1 MEIEPQ
7 HLKQLSRDINSTLGT
22 HLGEFRKAAT
32 DGNKNV
38 GSIAKDISKMFASQK
53 RDMGNFHETLEE
65 TNQTSQR
72 TATKI
77 DNTNSILQESV
88 ALQNNILA
96 ELKGMNNSFK
106 MLNNNIQNMNPN
118 SIFDT
123 IFNNSPL
130 GKVLTGLETA
140 LGIGVLGMGA
150 NMAYNNVKDAEKKNA
165 ETIASLGGNSNQVG
179 NTNFTAEE
187 NSAKQSAEKYLG
199 RQIGNNEW
207 KELVNATHAEA
218 GQKNQTEVA
227 MVMATMLNR
236 ARDKNKSVSDILRE
250 KSQFQSVTGTSA
262 NGNAPSSNFTQGPGE
277 KRAEQI
283 YGAATN
289 ILNQV
294 SKQQKNFTAAS
305 SAAYGAGTNIG
316 YRDKMIS
323 SGGSVVGASVFNTAA
338 PTMSTQQTVASDNN
352 QSSQQDATPQQGSMS
367 GGGHGII
374 SGAMGKGEEKEQKD
388 NGSGL
393 TSLKTNSGKS
403 YQVASQYAD
412 RFKGFVDELESS
424 GYKINSIGGYADR
437 NIAGTN
443 TKSWHSKGMAIDINP
458 DANPVTYRGQPGA
471 GKTNLPQNVG
481 EMAAKYGLGWGGN
494 WKNKLDTMHFSFG
507 PNEGG
512 DGDGS
517 TNIGN
522 KEKDKLQTGGS
533 PKSGGS
539 DATPESKAPATPSM
553 SGTVSQDQPPA
564 PQAPEAE
571 QHGNADQ
578 QKSFVQ
584 GLAGMGGMGGGM
596 GMPSGMMGMMG
607 GMGGMGGGMGGML
620 GMLGPLLG
628 GLGGMG
634 GGMGGMAKLMSG
646 GDQQASMNTAQLN
659 ASEVEKQLE
668 ESRTKEALVNHF
680 RNQDKQSDERSVVQ
694 GNSAQLTVNDY
705 NGPEDI
711 GWPDWAKMLG
721 GNHYEELKKIKLNMW
736 G

>member
-38 GSIAKDISKMFASQK
+38 GNIAKDISKMFASQK

-96 ELKGMNNSFK
+96 EMKGMNGSLK
-106 MLNNNIQNMNPN
+106 MLNANIQNMNPN

-123 IFNNSPL
+123 VFNNSKF
-130 GKVLTGLETA
+130 GRVLSGLELA
-140 LGIGVLGMGA
+140 LGAGAVGALGYMG
-150 NMAYNNVKDAEKKNA
+150 YQNVQDAERKNA
-165 ETIASLGGNSNQVG
+165 DTMASLGGGGGGGMGGGKAIAASGNLAQNQQEAYKAAVG
-179 NTNFTAEE
+179 EGLSE
-187 NSAKQSAEKYLG
+187 KSAKILVANMSGESLKNPGLKRWDRFHYSQGIVQWDDQRSAEIKKQFGKYPQEMSVAEQTKAAIWEMKSHKEFAKAWEGMTNERLSDQERMYAVVKHYEKPQYAEKDTG
-199 RQIGNNEW
+199 TRLSYLRGLKVGGGNNA
-207 KELVNATHAEA
+207 VAQDATP
-218 GQKNQTEVA
+218 QTKPE
-227 MVMATMLNR
+227 
-236 ARDKNKSVSDILRE
+236 
-250 KSQFQSVTGTSA
+250 
-262 NGNAPSSNFTQGPGE
+262 P
-277 KRAEQI
+277 
-283 YGAATN
+283 
-289 ILNQV
+289 
-294 SKQQKNFTAAS
+294 
-305 SAAYGAGTNIG
+305 
-316 YRDKMIS
+316 
-323 SGGSVVGASVFNTAA
+323 
-338 PTMSTQQTVASDNN
+338 TQQSEPQAT
-352 QSSQQDATPQQGSMS
+352 QQDATPSGPMS
-367 GGGHGII
+367 HGHGII
-374 SGAMGKGEEKEQKD
+374 SGAIAKGQEEQQKSSTADKSALTGKSLDGVNKQLVDKLAGAAAEFKKRTGQAVDVTSGTRTPEKQAQLYQAYISGRSSIPANPPGKSNHETGNAVDVTSAQAREMDKMGILAQFGLARPLGEKD
-388 NGSGL
+388 PVHIQLAGTGTSQASYGGGSG
-393 TSLKTNSGKS
+393 SGKS
-403 YQVASQYAD
+403 ETTPAS
-412 RFKGFVDELESS
+412 
-424 GYKINSIGGYADR
+424 
-437 NIAGTN
+437 
-443 TKSWHSKGMAIDINP
+443 
-458 DANPVTYRGQPGA
+458 
-471 GKTNLPQNVG
+471 
-481 EMAAKYGLGWGGN
+481 
-494 WKNKLDTMHFSFG
+494 
-507 PNEGG
+507 
-512 DGDGS
+512 S
-517 TNIGN
+517 T
-522 KEKDKLQTGGS
+522 
-533 PKSGGS
+533 P
-539 DATPESKAPATPSM
+539 DATPETKPAATPSM
-553 SGTVSQDQPPA
+553 ENTTAQDQAP
-564 PQAPEAE
+564 PQAPDSE

-578 QKSFVQ
+578 QKSFIQ
-584 GLAGMGGMGGGM
+584 GLAGMGGGGMGGMGGGM